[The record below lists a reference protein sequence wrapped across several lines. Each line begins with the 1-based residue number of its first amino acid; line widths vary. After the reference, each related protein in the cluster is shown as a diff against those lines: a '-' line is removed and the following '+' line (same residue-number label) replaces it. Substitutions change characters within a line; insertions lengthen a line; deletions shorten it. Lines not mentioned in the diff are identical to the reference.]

1 MIKSEMPRSDTLRFL
16 STGARHNTV
25 LVLVVLIVGAVASWV
40 GRSYLMPEVKKVAVS
55 IADVRQLPSFP
66 VTGSAPDEWDLIEGL
81 NAEPTE
87 GSAVNSGQRVLR
99 LAAVGADGRH
109 ALGARFG
116 GLTPG
121 GLYRAIAWIQ
131 TGPEVRVMIEAR
143 DSLDRQTGK
152 STSYGVAQF
161 SLGDRSVLNSTGDIL
176 ASGVETAGAEWVR
189 LWVDLRTKDGKIFVV
204 LGLLEGVSYR
214 HVFKATGQEMTFGGF
229 EISPPR
235 PVLPSLAK

>member
-1 MIKSEMPRSDTLRFL
+1 MIKSELPRRSDTLRFL

-25 LVLVVLIVGAVASWV
+25 WVLVVLIVGAVTSWV

-55 IADVRQLPSFP
+55 TADVRQLPSFP

-81 NAEPTE
+81 AAEPIE
-87 GSAVNSGQRVLR
+87 GSPVNSGQRVLR

-121 GLYRAIAWIQ
+121 GLYRALVWIK
-131 TGPEVRVMIEAR
+131 TGPEVRVM
-143 DSLDRQTGK
+143 
-152 STSYGVAQF
+152 SYGVAQF
-161 SLGDRSVLNSTGDIL
+161 SLGDRSVLSSTGDIL
-176 ASGVETAGAEWVR
+176 ASGMETAGAEWIR
-189 LWVDLRTKDGKIFVV
+189 LWVELRTKDGQIFVA
-204 LGLLEGVSYR
+204 LGLLEGASYR
-214 HVFKATGQEMTFGGF
+214 HVFKAAGQEMTFGGF

-235 PVLPSLAK
+235 PVRTSLTK